1 MSDLQSKKI
10 MELEGKKKSLQIAQM
25 GIGTLGTVGGWVY
38 ANKTGGGFWR
48 YVGFGFIGGV
58 ALGTIGYFTLMQKIN
73 KIDVEIKKEQLKLGI
88 AVDEEKENEF
98 FAKGGGFR

>member
-1 MSDLQSKKI
+1 MSNLQSLKI
-10 MELEGKKKSLQIAQM
+10 MELEGTKKSLAIAQM
-25 GIGTLGTVGGWVY
+25 GIGTLGTIGGWVY

-48 YVGFGFIGGV
+48 YVGFGFLGGV
-58 ALGTIGYFTLMQKIN
+58 AFGAIGYFTLMQKIN

-88 AVDEEKENEF
+88 AVAEEAEDKF